1 FVRGRQKELPGRLG
15 WAQRRRLPGRDAE
28 QVGCLDGPGLQRLE
42 MRYRR
47 DTHVTPWPKRS
58 TFRPMQRS
66 LRRRKRSVTAPVS
79 RRRTLCRCVF
89 GSSPMRRPAQVS
101 SRLFGT
107 RWVHLETVTPPAP
120 SLEGYLRSPLDLT
133 EFHSAG
139 YSRVRHFRSS

>member
-1 FVRGRQKELPGRLG
+1 
-15 WAQRRRLPGRDAE
+15 
-28 QVGCLDGPGLQRLE
+28 
-42 MRYRR
+42 MRYLR

-58 TFRPMQRS
+58 TFRRMQRS
-66 LRRRKRSVTAPVS
+66 SRRRKRSVTAPVS
-79 RRRTLCRCVF
+79 LRQTLCRYVF

-120 SLEGYLRSPLDLT
+120 SLVGFLPSPVDLT

-139 YSRVRHFRSS
+139 YSRARHFRWGYVLPGRRAPD